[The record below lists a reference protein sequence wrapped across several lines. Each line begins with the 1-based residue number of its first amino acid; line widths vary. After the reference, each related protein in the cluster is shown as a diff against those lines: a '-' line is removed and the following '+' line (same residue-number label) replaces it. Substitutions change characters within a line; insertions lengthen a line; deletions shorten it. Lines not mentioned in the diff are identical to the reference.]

1 VRLGVGG
8 SSSFG
13 IYTSEDDCSDCGLVG
28 NFVDGI
34 ILDEIGFMVTAN
46 AGDTDASPERK
57 MYWVIMRTGLLVTLC
72 VVVLALVIFVVLQN
86 AYVTKSRS
94 FDVFAEQI
102 ETQIPGL
109 QPSLSLLGDDVA
121 ISDKIAI
128 GYVTDTEF

>member
-1 VRLGVGG
+1 MKLG
-8 SSSFG
+8 
-13 IYTSEDDCSDCGLVG
+13 LW
-28 NFVDGI
+28 
-34 ILDEIGFMVTAN
+34 LRRMR
-46 AGDTDASPERK
+46 GDTDASPERRV
-57 MYWVIMRTGLLVTLC
+57 YWVIMRTGLLVTLC